1 MRCNCRMCI
10 ENEDGYCSCPSYV
23 TISESGYCETERRK
37 SDDKPTANLEVARWK
52 YFRKQGIAVCT
63 ACSFERKL
71 DDNFG
76 RAVACPNCGAKMDEG
91 KR

>member
-1 MRCNCRMCI
+1 MAISKSKREEVYRKY
-10 ENEDGYCSCPSYV
+10 DGHCAYCGG
-23 TISESGYCETERRK
+23 EKRK
-37 SDDKPTANLEVARWK
+37 NDDKPTAHLEVARWK

-76 RAVACPNCGAKMDEG
+76 KAVACPNCGASMED
-91 KR
+91 

>member
-1 MRCNCRMCI
+1 MRCNYRMCI
-10 ENEDGYCSCPSYV
+10 ENEGGYCSCPSYV

-37 SDDKPTANLEVARWK
+37 SDDKPTTNLEVARWK

-76 RAVACPNCGAKMDEG
+76 RAMACPNCGAKMDGAE
-91 KR
+91 